1 MKGNNKTIT
10 IILIFILCTV
20 WFRLISYWLPVKFK
34 KNQNPSKLSPPWI
47 LRVLK
52 GWCRS
57 HILWKRITV
66 LFFLLQCPPVH
77 HFSLLSSDLDFSNSF
92 ALEKMVCPREC
103 KSGSSYVWAKYIPN
117 ILPTVSPTKIDAS
130 CEVPGIVSLKY
141 TSIGRIKRIRLQKIE
156 RKQNSDPTTTKQI
169 WLTLLD

>member
-1 MKGNNKTIT
+1 MPLLLERCVEI
-10 IILIFILCTV
+10 
-20 WFRLISYWLPVKFK
+20 
-34 KNQNPSKLSPPWI
+34 I

-66 LFFLLQCPPVH
+66 LLFFLLQCPPVH

-117 ILPTVSPTKIDAS
+117 ILPTVSPTERDAS
-130 CEVPGIVSLKY
+130 WEVPGIVSLKY
-141 TSIGRIKRIRLQKIE
+141 ASIGRIKRIRLQKIK
-156 RKQNSDPTTTKQI
+156 RKQNSDPTTCS
-169 WLTLLD
+169 WLAQESYFLLYCKISDIPVEFLLGLSSVSTQLY